1 MKLTSQVKLRDNHA
15 GVILSVSFK
24 ISEEPQLGLPDF
36 RRRSFERRHDTHQ
49 LAQELDVC
57 GELHVRDAQLHGL
70 VVKVLSQNY

>member
-36 RRRSFERRHDTHQ
+36 PGVEALSAGTIPTSLLRSSMFAVSFTY
-49 LAQELDVC
+49 VMPSFT
-57 GELHVRDAQLHGL
+57 GL
-70 VVKVLSQNY
+70 S